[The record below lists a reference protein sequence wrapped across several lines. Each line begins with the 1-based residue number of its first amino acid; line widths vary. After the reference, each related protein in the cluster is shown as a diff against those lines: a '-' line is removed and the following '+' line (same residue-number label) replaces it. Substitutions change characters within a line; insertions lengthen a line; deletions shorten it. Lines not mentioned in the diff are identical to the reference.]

1 MLRFLVPA
9 VALFAS
15 CTQAEP
21 EYRGKAPGG
30 TVDVRFDVCVP
41 TRSSIPAPEDSI
53 GRIELYFYENGS
65 LLPELTVKKSA
76 GGPGGISATVPLGI
90 GHSYEIVALANCSP
104 ESVPQTLDGTNG
116 MRYRCSGVS
125 LWKRGLPMACCQT
138 VTAAYPQPPVTLCM
152 TRLAARLNLT
162 VDTSGLEHGSI
173 TFSSIK
179 VKQMNRVCPISG
191 RGAATAE
198 GGVCNGDI
206 ASAAEIAALNAVG
219 RYTSTFYLLE
229 NMQGDILQGNPD
241 PDQKT
246 PDKVTEAGGNPSL
259 CTYLEIAGVY
269 SDRSGHLT
277 GEPFTAR
284 LFLGKD
290 ATSNFDI
297 SRNCRYSVS
306 LAMSDQGCLRSDW
319 KVESNLEDTRVLI
332 FQSSQL
338 SLQTKD
344 AVSVGLDTNLS
355 LSDGDFSYSI
365 SGKTGKFTVV
375 TGQSGVTVTPNDAVS
390 VGDAITVTVRTWDG
404 AISSQC
410 KITYI
415 GPPDITWTLDWD
427 EALYVG
433 QRGHI
438 KIKDKQGRNLEGKVF
453 LFDSNNPQMDVSG
466 SGADW
471 YVDAYGPTTQLLGVY
486 FLGNEVG
493 FIPTEIVNP
502 RMGFCSSD
510 IVLPLDGAP
519 VEIGPFYY
527 RRDGS
532 RLYYEDFAPD
542 LYQSL
547 LGFTVTRSCKT
558 IGSKWS
564 KDADKL
570 NPAVGWSNVGNGY
583 VSWEMHLKTLSSN
596 GYLIQQNYSFGSGQ
610 VQLEEVTAK
619 IDRANSGIVSC
630 SAKVYTVDPFASSSS
645 FGTADSWTLA
655 SWLQL
660 DDHDEVLEYGTESL
674 VADGTDLQYTGLV
687 ASPDISPCIPAL
699 DAETGITVTLPY
711 SAYATGA

>member
-1 MLRFLVPA
+1 
-9 VALFAS
+9 
-15 CTQAEP
+15 
-21 EYRGKAPGG
+21 
-30 TVDVRFDVCVP
+30 
-41 TRSSIPAPEDSI
+41 
-53 GRIELYFYENGS
+53 
-65 LLPELTVKKSA
+65 
-76 GGPGGISATVPLGI
+76 
-90 GHSYEIVALANCSP
+90 
-104 ESVPQTLDGTNG
+104 
-116 MRYRCSGVS
+116 
-125 LWKRGLPMACCQT
+125 
-138 VTAAYPQPPVTLCM
+138 
-152 TRLAARLNLT
+152 
-162 VDTSGLEHGSI
+162 
-173 TFSSIK
+173 
-179 VKQMNRVCPISG
+179 MNRVCPISG

-711 SAYATGA
+711 SAYATGAMPPSNFTLTPTVTNRWSGDTFVSSNSYSAMARVNLAVGGVARDSGSGGCTVSVEWAFPRPASGVIADLENIVAGKVTPYVRGLYTDLYTVGSTSAEAYMSTYYPSYAFIAPNAALSASNFQSGDYYVIPYNYSGGYSLRVWKYEKRYSSSRGWLSR